1 MLFLMTEQL
10 YWLSNCKVIEV
21 TKGKKRIKMFII
33 GIIIMMIVAIF
44 LMVQLFEDDYY
55 LYKHKNNQ
63 FKSDTKNLLD

>member
-1 MLFLMTEQL
+1 M
-10 YWLSNCKVIEV
+10 
-21 TKGKKRIKMFII
+21 KGKKRIKMFII

>member
-1 MLFLMTEQL
+1 
-10 YWLSNCKVIEV
+10 
-21 TKGKKRIKMFII
+21 MFII

-55 LYKHKNNQ
+55 LYKRKNNQ